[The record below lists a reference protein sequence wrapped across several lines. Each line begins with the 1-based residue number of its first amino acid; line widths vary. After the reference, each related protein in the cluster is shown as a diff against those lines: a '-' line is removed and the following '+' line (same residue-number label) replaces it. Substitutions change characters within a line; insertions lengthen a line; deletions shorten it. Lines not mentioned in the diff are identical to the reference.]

1 MSTIDTVYVLG
12 GGEYMMNVFNGV
24 AALIGSDSWT
34 SMYRIALTLSGVAVL
49 VSFMKAHDPKE
60 LLKFVA
66 MMVMMSSILLVP
78 KHTVHIIDR
87 ANPTGVYLVDNVP
100 VGLSVPARF
109 ITSIGT
115 SLTEA
120 YETVFH
126 TPDALTYSKTGMLFG
141 ADLVG
146 NVSDILSVDGDLA
159 ELMGLYTKNCV
170 IGDILINHKYSFQEL
185 MNSRDPYTLIF
196 QKPSPLRGIIVPN
209 GNSAAEGSSGGA
221 QNGFWTC
228 EDIARHVLMPKLNL
242 DTATGGKTWN
252 YTIQQIFGGRPDA
265 NVLYASMLGDSYN
278 FYYQG
283 GETAS
288 QLMRSSVVMN
298 ALKQGISG
306 YSAQSGDTAS
316 LVNLA
321 STSSYNKMRLSW
333 ATSSQVAVAFVPM
346 LNTIL
351 LSLVIALFPIFILL
365 AVIHTLTGRMLFN
378 YIMSIIYLQ
387 SWPPMFAIL
396 NYATSF
402 YLRGK
407 TGGMDFNL
415 ANQASI
421 QQMHSDIGLIA
432 GWLSISIP
440 FIALAIV
447 KGLGPAIAQAGNY
460 LGTAINSSATAT
472 SSQAADGNWSFNNM
486 QTGNVSGNKWDTNA
500 SFRDGQMT
508 RQLSSGA
515 TSTLT
520 SNGQEVVDTS
530 GAMSRMAVSIKG
542 SDAMVSS
549 LQQSARHAKA
559 TAAASISAYQ
569 SSVNSAWNQASQFS
583 KQYGNSATDST
594 TTDSGVSS
602 SQTEGFKKLINATE
616 TRAKNDNISN
626 EEAFSKLVSENLDV
640 SSTIGGKAEGGF
652 SLPVIGGAQAYTDG
666 NTRDTDSTQS
676 SVQERGARHKDARS
690 EASSQTTRDFN
701 EALDMINNSKLSEG
715 INRHDNQ
722 ANSEVEQFGATL
734 NIAKNQYEQYSRS
747 TTESQEYSDMA
758 SFAQNNSA
766 QIDRNLDQEFASY
779 VRQKA
784 PSDADEILGNT
795 SDMRVAKER
804 DALAQS
810 FVKERLL
817 PQLESDY
824 AQNRGKID
832 AKDASMSTDHIPSSS
847 DLISEYQSN
856 DNRIKTMS
864 TDADIKHDTAQT
876 VQSKEALNKENIANI
891 KDKIEEGKNEVD
903 KQQKILESNHQMK
916 VNKYDQQVEV
926 EKEQKV
932 KAGLLYDNKNNE
944 IAESK
949 NSEKDNGVMKRDE
962 YNKYKNSD

>member
-126 TPDALTYSKTGMLFG
+126 TPDALSYSKTGMLFG
-141 ADLVG
+141 ADWVG
-146 NVSDILSVDGDLA
+146 NVSGILSVDGDLA

-185 MNSRDPYTLIF
+185 MNSRDPYTLIY

-228 EDIARHVLMPKLNL
+228 EDMARHVLMPKLNL

-252 YTIQQIFGGRPDA
+252 YTIQQIFGGQPDA

-333 ATSSQVAVAFVPM
+333 ATSSQVAVAFVPI

-387 SWPPMFAIL
+387 SWSPMFAIL

-421 QQMHSDIGLIA
+421 QQMHSDIG
-432 GWLSISIP
+432 S
-440 FIALAIV
+440 
-447 KGLGPAIAQAGNY
+447 
-460 LGTAINSSATAT
+460 
-472 SSQAADGNWSFNNM
+472 
-486 QTGNVSGNKWDTNA
+486 
-500 SFRDGQMT
+500 
-508 RQLSSGA
+508 
-515 TSTLT
+515 
-520 SNGQEVVDTS
+520 
-530 GAMSRMAVSIKG
+530 
-542 SDAMVSS
+542 
-549 LQQSARHAKA
+549 
-559 TAAASISAYQ
+559 
-569 SSVNSAWNQASQFS
+569 SSVGCPF
-583 KQYGNSATDST
+583 
-594 TTDSGVSS
+594 
-602 SQTEGFKKLINATE
+602 
-616 TRAKNDNISN
+616 
-626 EEAFSKLVSENLDV
+626 
-640 SSTIGGKAEGGF
+640 
-652 SLPVIGGAQAYTDG
+652 
-666 NTRDTDSTQS
+666 
-676 SVQERGARHKDARS
+676 
-690 EASSQTTRDFN
+690 
-701 EALDMINNSKLSEG
+701 LS
-715 INRHDNQ
+715 
-722 ANSEVEQFGATL
+722 
-734 NIAKNQYEQYSRS
+734 
-747 TTESQEYSDMA
+747 
-758 SFAQNNSA
+758 
-766 QIDRNLDQEFASY
+766 
-779 VRQKA
+779 
-784 PSDADEILGNT
+784 
-795 SDMRVAKER
+795 
-804 DALAQS
+804 
-810 FVKERLL
+810 RLL
-817 PQLESDY
+817 PL
-824 AQNRGKID
+824 R
-832 AKDASMSTDHIPSSS
+832 
-847 DLISEYQSN
+847 
-856 DNRIKTMS
+856 
-864 TDADIKHDTAQT
+864 
-876 VQSKEALNKENIANI
+876 
-891 KDKIEEGKNEVD
+891 
-903 KQQKILESNHQMK
+903 
-916 VNKYDQQVEV
+916 
-926 EKEQKV
+926 
-932 KAGLLYDNKNNE
+932 
-944 IAESK
+944 
-949 NSEKDNGVMKRDE
+949 
-962 YNKYKNSD
+962 

>member
-170 IGDILINHKYSFQEL
+170 IGDILINHKYSLQEL

-228 EDIARHVLMPKLNL
+228 EDMARHVLMPKLNL

-333 ATSSQVAVAFVPM
+333 ATSSQVAVAFVPI

-486 QTGNVSGNKWDTNA
+486 QSGNVSGNKWDTNA

-559 TAAASISAYQ
+559 TAAASMSTYQ

-640 SSTIGGKAEGGF
+640 SKTIGGKAEGGF
-652 SLPVIGGAQAYTDG
+652 SLPVIGGAQGYVDG

-676 SVQERGARHKDARS
+676 SVQERGARHQDARS

-715 INRHDNQ
+715 TNRHDNQ

-832 AKDASMSTDHIPSSS
+832 AKDASMSTGHIPSSS

-864 TDADIKHDTAQT
+864 ADADIKHDTAQT

-891 KDKIEEGKNEVD
+891 KDKIEKGKNDVNQRRDDLENNYHDEIRKQETKMIEEQD
-903 KQQKILESNHQMK
+903 KKK
-916 VNKYDQQVEV
+916 
-926 EKEQKV
+926 
-932 KAGLLYDNKNNE
+932 KAGLMVDD
-944 IAESK
+944 SPV
-949 NSEKDNGVMKRDE
+949 EKKPGSNVIMDPNDYYK
-962 YNKYKNSD
+962 KNSD

>member
-1 MSTIDTVYVLG
+1 MATIDTVYVLG

-66 MMVMMSSILLVP
+66 MMVLMSSILLVP

-100 VGLSVPARF
+100 VGLAVPARF

-209 GNSAAEGSSGGA
+209 GNSAAVGA
-221 QNGFWTC
+221 NGAAQSGFWTC
-228 EDIARHVLMPKLNL
+228 EDMARRVLMPKLNL
-242 DTATGGKTWN
+242 DTTTGGKTWN
-252 YTIQQIFGGRPDA
+252 YTVKQIFGGRPDA

-333 ATSSQVAVAFVPM
+333 ATSSQVAVAFVPI

-559 TAAASISAYQ
+559 TAAASMSAYQ

-715 INRHDNQ
+715 TNRHDNQ

-824 AQNRGKID
+824 AQNREKID
-832 AKDASMSTDHIPSSS
+832 AKDASMSTGHIPSSS

-891 KDKIEEGKNEVD
+891 KDKIEKGKNDVNQRRDDLENNYHDEIRKQETKMIEEQD
-903 KQQKILESNHQMK
+903 KKK
-916 VNKYDQQVEV
+916 
-926 EKEQKV
+926 
-932 KAGLLYDNKNNE
+932 KAGLMVDD
-944 IAESK
+944 SPV
-949 NSEKDNGVMKRDE
+949 EKKPGSNGIMDPNDYYK
-962 YNKYKNSD
+962 KNSDW

>member
-1 MSTIDTVYVLG
+1 MATIDTVYVLG

-49 VSFMKAHDPKE
+49 VSFMKVHDPKE

-100 VGLSVPARF
+100 VGLAVPARF

-209 GNSAAEGSSGGA
+209 GNSAAVDANGA
-221 QNGFWTC
+221 AQSGFWTC
-228 EDIARHVLMPKLNL
+228 EDMARRVLMPKLNL
-242 DTATGGKTWN
+242 DATTGGKTWN
-252 YTIQQIFGGRPDA
+252 YTVKQIFGGRPDA

-333 ATSSQVAVAFVPM
+333 ATSSQVAVAFVPI

-447 KGLGPAIAQAGNY
+447 KGVGPAIAQAGNY

-559 TAAASISAYQ
+559 TAAASMSAYQ

-602 SQTEGFKKLINATE
+602 SQTEGFKKLINATK

-640 SSTIGGKAEGGF
+640 SSTKGAKAEGGL
-652 SLPVIGGAQAYTDG
+652 SLPVIGGAQGYVDG
-666 NTRDTDSTQS
+666 NTRDTDSSQS
-676 SVQERGARHKDARS
+676 SVQDRGARHKDARS

-715 INRHDNQ
+715 TNRHDNQ
-722 ANSEVEQFGATL
+722 TNSEVEQFGATL

-779 VRQKA
+779 VRRKA
-784 PSDADEILGNT
+784 PSYADEILGNT

-824 AQNRGKID
+824 AQNREKID
-832 AKDASMSTDHIPSSS
+832 AKDASMSTGHIPSSS
-847 DLISEYQSN
+847 ALISEYQSN

-876 VQSKEALNKENIANI
+876 VQSKEALNKENIVNI
-891 KDKIEEGKNEVD
+891 KGKIEEGKNEINQNNQNLNDNYKKVSD
-903 KQQKILESNHQMK
+903 DYYNKIK
-916 VNKYDQQVEV
+916 T
-926 EKEQKV
+926 
-932 KAGLLYDNKNNE
+932 
-944 IAESK
+944 
-949 NSEKDNGVMKRDE
+949 EKDKLKEKGIIVDDKKIENKVEPKRMMTLEE
-962 YNKYKNSD
+962 YNKRNSD

>member
-1 MSTIDTVYVLG
+1 MATIDTVYVLG

-60 LLKFVA
+60 LLKFVV

-87 ANPTGVYLVDNVP
+87 ANPTGVYLVENVP
-100 VGLSVPARF
+100 VGLAVPARF

-209 GNSAAEGSSGGA
+209 GNSAAVGA
-221 QNGFWTC
+221 NGAAQSGFWTC
-228 EDIARHVLMPKLNL
+228 EDMARRVLMPKLNL
-242 DTATGGKTWN
+242 DATTGGKTWN
-252 YTIQQIFGGRPDA
+252 YTVKQIFGGRPDA

-333 ATSSQVAVAFVPM
+333 ATSSQVAVAFVPI

-365 AVIHTLTGRMLFN
+365 VVIHTLTGRMLFN

-447 KGLGPAIAQAGNY
+447 KGVGPAIAQAGNY

-559 TAAASISAYQ
+559 TAAASMNAYQ

-640 SSTIGGKAEGGF
+640 SSTKGAKAEGGL
-652 SLPVIGGAQAYTDG
+652 SLPVIGGAQGYIDG
-666 NTRDTDSTQS
+666 NTRDTDSSQS
-676 SVQERGARHKDARS
+676 SVQDRGARHKDARS

-715 INRHDNQ
+715 TNRHDNQ
-722 ANSEVEQFGATL
+722 TNSEVEQFGATL

-779 VRQKA
+779 VRRKA
-784 PSDADEILGNT
+784 PSYADEILGNT

-824 AQNRGKID
+824 AQNREKID
-832 AKDASMSTDHIPSSS
+832 AKDASMSTGHIPSSS
-847 DLISEYQSN
+847 ALISEYQSN

-876 VQSKEALNKENIANI
+876 VQSKEALNKENIVNI
-891 KDKIEEGKNEVD
+891 KGKIEEGKN
-903 KQQKILESNHQMK
+903 KINQNNQNLNDNYKK
-916 VNKYDQQVEV
+916 VSDDYYNKI
-926 EKEQKV
+926 KT
-932 KAGLLYDNKNNE
+932 
-944 IAESK
+944 
-949 NSEKDNGVMKRDE
+949 EKDKLKEKGIIVDDKKIENKVEPKRMMTLEE
-962 YNKYKNSD
+962 YNKRNSD

>member
-1 MSTIDTVYVLG
+1 MATIDTVYVLG

-34 SMYRIALTLSGVAVL
+34 SMYRIALTLSGVAVM

-66 MMVMMSSILLVP
+66 VMVIMSSILLVP

-87 ANPTGVYLVDNVP
+87 TNPTGVYLVDNVP
-100 VGLSVPARF
+100 VGLAVPARF

-126 TPDALTYSKTGMLFG
+126 TPDAMTYSKTGMLFG

-209 GNSAAEGSSGGA
+209 GNSAAVGSNGVA
-221 QNGFWTC
+221 QSGFWTC
-228 EDIARHVLMPKLNL
+228 EDMARHVLMPKLNL
-242 DTATGGKTWN
+242 DTTTGGKTWN
-252 YTIQQIFGGRPDA
+252 YTVKQIFGGRPDA
-265 NVLYASMLGDSYN
+265 NVLYAAMLGDSYN

-298 ALKQGISG
+298 ALKQGIGG

-333 ATSSQVAVAFVPM
+333 ATSSQVAVAFVPI

-365 AVIHTLTGRMLFN
+365 AVIHTLTGRMMFN

-440 FIALAIV
+440 FIAIAIV

-486 QTGNVSGNKWDTNA
+486 QTSNVSGNKGTVANK
-500 SFRDGQMT
+500 
-508 RQLSSGA
+508 
-515 TSTLT
+515 
-520 SNGQEVVDTS
+520 VV
-530 GAMSRMAVSIKG
+530 
-542 SDAMVSS
+542 
-549 LQQSARHAKA
+549 
-559 TAAASISAYQ
+559 
-569 SSVNSAWNQASQFS
+569 
-583 KQYGNSATDST
+583 
-594 TTDSGVSS
+594 
-602 SQTEGFKKLINATE
+602 
-616 TRAKNDNISN
+616 
-626 EEAFSKLVSENLDV
+626 
-640 SSTIGGKAEGGF
+640 
-652 SLPVIGGAQAYTDG
+652 
-666 NTRDTDSTQS
+666 
-676 SVQERGARHKDARS
+676 
-690 EASSQTTRDFN
+690 
-701 EALDMINNSKLSEG
+701 
-715 INRHDNQ
+715 
-722 ANSEVEQFGATL
+722 
-734 NIAKNQYEQYSRS
+734 
-747 TTESQEYSDMA
+747 
-758 SFAQNNSA
+758 
-766 QIDRNLDQEFASY
+766 
-779 VRQKA
+779 
-784 PSDADEILGNT
+784 
-795 SDMRVAKER
+795 
-804 DALAQS
+804 
-810 FVKERLL
+810 
-817 PQLESDY
+817 
-824 AQNRGKID
+824 
-832 AKDASMSTDHIPSSS
+832 
-847 DLISEYQSN
+847 
-856 DNRIKTMS
+856 
-864 TDADIKHDTAQT
+864 
-876 VQSKEALNKENIANI
+876 
-891 KDKIEEGKNEVD
+891 
-903 KQQKILESNHQMK
+903 
-916 VNKYDQQVEV
+916 
-926 EKEQKV
+926 
-932 KAGLLYDNKNNE
+932 
-944 IAESK
+944 
-949 NSEKDNGVMKRDE
+949 
-962 YNKYKNSD
+962 

>member
-1 MSTIDTVYVLG
+1 MATIDTVYVLG

-60 LLKFVA
+60 LLKFVV

-87 ANPTGVYLVDNVP
+87 ANPTGVYLVENVP
-100 VGLSVPARF
+100 VGLAVPARF

-209 GNSAAEGSSGGA
+209 GNSAAVGA
-221 QNGFWTC
+221 NGAAQSGFWTC
-228 EDIARHVLMPKLNL
+228 EDMARRVLMPKLNL
-242 DTATGGKTWN
+242 DATTGGKTWN
-252 YTIQQIFGGRPDA
+252 YTVKQIFGGRPDA

-333 ATSSQVAVAFVPM
+333 ATSSQVAVAFVPI

-365 AVIHTLTGRMLFN
+365 VVIHTLTGRMLFN

-447 KGLGPAIAQAGNY
+447 KGVGPAIAQAGNY

-559 TAAASISAYQ
+559 TAAASMNAYQ

-640 SSTIGGKAEGGF
+640 SSTKGAKAEGGL
-652 SLPVIGGAQAYTDG
+652 SLPVIGGAQGYIDG
-666 NTRDTDSTQS
+666 NTRDTDSSQS
-676 SVQERGARHKDARS
+676 SVQDRGARHKDARS

-715 INRHDNQ
+715 TNRHDNQ
-722 ANSEVEQFGATL
+722 TNSEVEQFGATL

-779 VRQKA
+779 VRRKA
-784 PSDADEILGNT
+784 PSYADEILGNT

-824 AQNRGKID
+824 AQNREKID
-832 AKDASMSTDHIPSSS
+832 AKDASMSTGHIPSSS
-847 DLISEYQSN
+847 ALISEYQSN

-876 VQSKEALNKENIANI
+876 VQSKEALNKENIVNI
-891 KDKIEEGKNEVD
+891 KGKIEEGKNEINQNNQNLNDNYKKVSD
-903 KQQKILESNHQMK
+903 DYYNKIK
-916 VNKYDQQVEV
+916 T
-926 EKEQKV
+926 
-932 KAGLLYDNKNNE
+932 
-944 IAESK
+944 
-949 NSEKDNGVMKRDE
+949 EKDKLKEKGIIVDDKKIENKVEPKRMMTLEE
-962 YNKYKNSD
+962 YNKRNSD

>member
-1 MSTIDTVYVLG
+1 MATIDTVYVLG

-66 MMVMMSSILLVP
+66 MMVLMSSILLVP

-100 VGLSVPARF
+100 VGLAVPARF

-209 GNSAAEGSSGGA
+209 GNSAAVGA
-221 QNGFWTC
+221 NGAAQSGFWTC
-228 EDIARHVLMPKLNL
+228 EDMARRVLMPKLNL
-242 DTATGGKTWN
+242 DTTTGGKTWN

-333 ATSSQVAVAFVPM
+333 ATSSQVAVAFVPI

-559 TAAASISAYQ
+559 TAAASMSAYQ

-715 INRHDNQ
+715 TNRHDNQ

-832 AKDASMSTDHIPSSS
+832 AKDASMSTGHIPSSS

-891 KDKIEEGKNEVD
+891 KDKIEKGKNDVNQRRDDLENNYHDEIRKQETKMIEEQD
-903 KQQKILESNHQMK
+903 KKK
-916 VNKYDQQVEV
+916 
-926 EKEQKV
+926 
-932 KAGLLYDNKNNE
+932 KAGLMVDD
-944 IAESK
+944 SPV
-949 NSEKDNGVMKRDE
+949 EKKPGSNGIMDPNDYYK
-962 YNKYKNSD
+962 KNSD

>member
-1 MSTIDTVYVLG
+1 MATIDTVYVLG

-100 VGLSVPARF
+100 VGLAVPARF

-141 ADLVG
+141 ADLLG

-209 GNSAAEGSSGGA
+209 GNSAAVGA
-221 QNGFWTC
+221 NGAAQSGFWTC
-228 EDIARHVLMPKLNL
+228 EYMARRVLMPKLNL
-242 DTATGGKTWN
+242 DTTTGGKTWS
-252 YTIQQIFGGRPDA
+252 YTVKQIFGDRPDA

-333 ATSSQVAVAFVPM
+333 ATSSQVAVAFVPI

-559 TAAASISAYQ
+559 TAAASMSAYQ

-583 KQYGNSATDST
+583 KQYGNSDTDST

-652 SLPVIGGAQAYTDG
+652 LLPVIGGAQAYTDG

-676 SVQERGARHKDARS
+676 SVQERGARHQDARS

-715 INRHDNQ
+715 TNRHDNQ

-832 AKDASMSTDHIPSSS
+832 AKDASMSTGHIPSSS

-891 KDKIEEGKNEVD
+891 KDKIEKGKNDVNQRKDDLENNYHDEIRKQETKMIEEQD
-903 KQQKILESNHQMK
+903 KKK
-916 VNKYDQQVEV
+916 
-926 EKEQKV
+926 
-932 KAGLLYDNKNNE
+932 KAGLMVDD
-944 IAESK
+944 SPV
-949 NSEKDNGVMKRDE
+949 EKKPGSNGIMDPNDYYK
-962 YNKYKNSD
+962 KNSD

>member
-1 MSTIDTVYVLG
+1 MATIDTVYVLG

-66 MMVMMSSILLVP
+66 MMVLMSSILLVP

-100 VGLSVPARF
+100 VGLAVPARF

-209 GNSAAEGSSGGA
+209 GNSAAVGA
-221 QNGFWTC
+221 NGAAQSGFWTC
-228 EDIARHVLMPKLNL
+228 EDMARRVLMPKLNL
-242 DTATGGKTWN
+242 DTTTGGKTWN
-252 YTIQQIFGGRPDA
+252 YTVKQIFGGRPDA

-333 ATSSQVAVAFVPM
+333 ATSSQVAVAFVPI

-559 TAAASISAYQ
+559 TAAASMSAYQ

-715 INRHDNQ
+715 TNRHDNQ

-824 AQNRGKID
+824 AQNREKID
-832 AKDASMSTDHIPSSS
+832 AKDASMSTGHIPSSS

-891 KDKIEEGKNEVD
+891 KDKIEKGKNDVNQRRDDLENNYHDEIRKQETKMIEEQD
-903 KQQKILESNHQMK
+903 KKK
-916 VNKYDQQVEV
+916 
-926 EKEQKV
+926 
-932 KAGLLYDNKNNE
+932 KAGLMVDD
-944 IAESK
+944 SPV
-949 NSEKDNGVMKRDE
+949 EKKPGSNGIMEPNDYYK
-962 YNKYKNSD
+962 KNSD

>member
-715 INRHDNQ
+715 TNRHDNQ

>member
-1 MSTIDTVYVLG
+1 MATIDTVYVLG

-78 KHTVHIIDR
+78 KHTVHIVDR

-100 VGLSVPARF
+100 VGLAVPARF

-146 NVSDILSVDGDLA
+146 NVSDILSMDGDLA

-209 GNSAAEGSSGGA
+209 GNSAAVGA
-221 QNGFWTC
+221 NGAAQSGFWTC
-228 EDIARHVLMPKLNL
+228 EDMARRVLMPKLNL
-242 DTATGGKTWN
+242 DTTTGGKTWN
-252 YTIQQIFGGRPDA
+252 YTVKQIFGGRPDA

-333 ATSSQVAVAFVPM
+333 ATSSQVAVAFVPI

-530 GAMSRMAVSIKG
+530 GAMSRLAVSIKG
-542 SDAMVSS
+542 SNAAVSS
-549 LQQSARHAKA
+549 LQQSAKHAEVQAMNAQKMNQHA
-559 TAAASISAYQ
+559 
-569 SSVNSAWNQASQFS
+569 VNSSWNMLSQFHQQNGNSSTLS
-583 KQYGNSATDST
+583 KQG
-594 TTDSGVSS
+594 DSGEGVNR
-602 SQTEGFKKLINATE
+602 QTAMDKIWSIAESYGKANGLTTQESFNELMDKTSRGTVTAGAKGELNSPFKGIIGGVGVYGDA
-616 TRAKNDNISN
+616 NISGSTGSSHGTQESSN
-626 EEAFSKLVSENLDV
+626 ESKD
-640 SSTIGGKAEGGF
+640 
-652 SLPVIGGAQAYTDG
+652 
-666 NTRDTDSTQS
+666 
-676 SVQERGARHKDARS
+676 
-690 EASSQTTRDFN
+690 
-701 EALDMINNSKLSEG
+701 
-715 INRHDNQ
+715 NRHDQNTQ
-722 ANSEVEQFGATL
+722 LQQQFREARDYFDRNSMTTGASQNDNEANSHIQQFAASL
-734 NIAKNQYEQYSRS
+734 NVADTYHEQYALNK
-747 TTESQEYSDMA
+747 TKSQEYSDMA
-758 SFAQNNSA
+758 SWAENNSA
-766 QIDRNLDQEFASY
+766 QIDRVFDQQFASF
-779 VRQKA
+779 VRQYA
-784 PSDADEILGNT
+784 PDRADELLGNT
-795 SDMRVAKER
+795 SDPMVAKEL
-804 DALAQS
+804 DGVTKQ
-810 FVKERLL
+810 FVDTHLL
-817 PQLESDY
+817 PKLKSDY
-824 AQNRGKID
+824 ASNHGKIESMDNTESSYRGVSEGDIRYQYD
-832 AKDASMSTDHIPSSS
+832 ANNELIQGLADNSGVQQNVKSSVEERQSQIQRDIQSTKEYIDKGQRPIQQKHAE
-847 DLISEYQSN
+847 LQQEYQ
-856 DNRIKTMS
+856 
-864 TDADIKHDTAQT
+864 
-876 VQSKEALNKENIANI
+876 E
-891 KDKIEEGKNEVD
+891 
-903 KQQKILESNHQMK
+903 KQQKHEEGLAK
-916 VNKYDQQVEV
+916 
-926 EKEQKV
+926 EKENQN
-932 KAGLLYDNKNNE
+932 LLPDHDNLKERVELKTTWPPTVE
-944 IAESK
+944 IKEDK
-949 NSEKDNGVMKRDE
+949 K
-962 YNKYKNSD
+962 

>member
-1 MSTIDTVYVLG
+1 MATIDTVYVLG

-60 LLKFVA
+60 LLKFVV

-87 ANPTGVYLVDNVP
+87 ANPTGVYLVENVP
-100 VGLSVPARF
+100 VGLAVPARF

-209 GNSAAEGSSGGA
+209 GNSAAVGA
-221 QNGFWTC
+221 NGAAQSGFWTC
-228 EDIARHVLMPKLNL
+228 EDMARRVLMPKLNL
-242 DTATGGKTWN
+242 DATTGGKTWN
-252 YTIQQIFGGRPDA
+252 YTVKQIFGGRPDA

-283 GETAS
+283 GESAS

-333 ATSSQVAVAFVPM
+333 ATSSQVAVAFVPI

-365 AVIHTLTGRMLFN
+365 VVIHTLTGRMLFN

-447 KGLGPAIAQAGNY
+447 KGVGPAIAQAGNY

-559 TAAASISAYQ
+559 TAAASMNAYQ

-640 SSTIGGKAEGGF
+640 SSTKGAKAEGGL
-652 SLPVIGGAQAYTDG
+652 SLPVIGGAQGYIDG
-666 NTRDTDSTQS
+666 NTRDTDSSQS
-676 SVQERGARHKDARS
+676 SVQDRGARHKDARS

-715 INRHDNQ
+715 TNRHDNQ
-722 ANSEVEQFGATL
+722 TNSEVEQFGATL

-779 VRQKA
+779 VRRKA
-784 PSDADEILGNT
+784 PSYADEILGNT

-824 AQNRGKID
+824 AQNREKID
-832 AKDASMSTDHIPSSS
+832 AKDASMSTGHIPSSS
-847 DLISEYQSN
+847 ALISEYQSN

-876 VQSKEALNKENIANI
+876 VQSKEALNKENIVNI
-891 KDKIEEGKNEVD
+891 KGKIEEGKN
-903 KQQKILESNHQMK
+903 KINQNNQNLNDNYKK
-916 VNKYDQQVEV
+916 VSDDYYNKI
-926 EKEQKV
+926 KT
-932 KAGLLYDNKNNE
+932 
-944 IAESK
+944 
-949 NSEKDNGVMKRDE
+949 EKDKLKEKGIIVDDKKIENKVEPKRMMTLEE
-962 YNKYKNSD
+962 YNKRNSD